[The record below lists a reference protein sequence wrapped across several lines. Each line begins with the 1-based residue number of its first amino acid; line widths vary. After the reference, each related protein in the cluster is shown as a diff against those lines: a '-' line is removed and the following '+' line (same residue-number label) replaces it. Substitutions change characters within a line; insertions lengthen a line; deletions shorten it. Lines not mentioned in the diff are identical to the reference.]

1 MNKAAIRSKTDA
13 RFKDRI
19 AYMKGEH
26 PDIPFLIAEA
36 ASALGNGTGIR
47 DFDLTASLG
56 TALWTVDWLLYAAT
70 LVSHSAPSCCFCHFP
85 HDQH

>member
-19 AYMKGEH
+19 AYMKSEH

-56 TALWTVDWLLYAAT
+56 TALWTVDWLLYVAT
-70 LVSHSAPSCCFCHFP
+70 LVSHYSFVLLLSFLP
-85 HDQH
+85 